1 MGSALQFNLN
11 RKNELRMSR
20 ERSIL
25 ERLANRQSDVNRTT
39 RQDESLLLSSVL
51 EHVGKMLNTRRGN
64 APVAPD
70 YGIPDI
76 VDMIHSFPE
85 SIRIMEQA
93 IRDTIEKYEPR
104 LSNIR
109 VRHTEFD
116 EEIFSLH
123 FEVTAALVL
132 SSSKKPVRF
141 ETKVDNSGEVSVR

>member
-1 MGSALQFNLN
+1 
-11 RKNELRMSR
+11 MSR

-25 ERLANRQSDVNRTT
+25 ERLANRQPDVNRTT
-39 RQDESLLLSSVL
+39 KQDESQLLSSVL

-93 IRDTIEKYEPR
+93 IRATIEKYEPR

-109 VRHTEFD
+109 VKHTEFD

-123 FEVTAALVL
+123 FEVTAVL
-132 SSSKKPVRF
+132 APSSSKKPVRF
-141 ETKVDNSGEVSVR
+141 ETKVDNNGEVSVR

>member
-1 MGSALQFNLN
+1 
-11 RKNELRMSR
+11 MSR

-25 ERLANRQSDVNRTT
+25 ERLANRQPDVNRTT
-39 RQDESLLLSSVL
+39 KQDESQLLSSVL

-93 IRDTIEKYEPR
+93 IRATIEKYEPR
-104 LSNIR
+104 LSSIR
-109 VRHTEFD
+109 VKHTEFD

-123 FEVTAALVL
+123 FEVTAVLVP

-141 ETKVDNSGEVSVR
+141 ETKVDNNGEVSVR